1 MISFYLSPNRG
12 FWKNRTK
19 MEKNL
24 IFLIG
29 ALFVVTVGLM
39 VAVGLFARNHQNE
52 HKVLNSGMNIKEVK
66 TLKLLMFTFLL
77 K

>member
-1 MISFYLSPNRG
+1 
-12 FWKNRTK
+12 

-39 VAVGLFARNHQNE
+39 VAVGLFARSNHQNE
-52 HKVLNSGMNIKEVK
+52 HKVLNSGMNIKS
-66 TLKLLMFTFLL
+66 
-77 K
+77 